1 VIEAKAIIVAVVALL
16 LLGGGFY
23 LGYRWDQSKYL
34 NLEAANAKSLAL
46 AYQAQMTAYQAKEA
60 AYEKEINELQTT
72 TLTEFPTVP
81 VRLCPSPRLP
91 SSAKAGPVVP
101 PPGGMGTANAQPVP
115 QSAGPDYGPIL
126 FGLAD
131 KFDQT
136 VAKCREL

>member
-1 VIEAKAIIVAVVALL
+1 VIEAKAIVVAVVALL

-60 AYEKEINELQTT
+60 AYEKEINQLQTT

-81 VRLCPSPRLP
+81 VRLCPSPSMP
-91 SSAKAGPVVP
+91 SAAKAGPVVSAAAGVVP
-101 PPGGMGTANAQPVP
+101 PDPKPVP
-115 QSAGPDYGPIL
+115 SSPGQDIGQEL

-131 KFDQT
+131 AADKV